1 MNDRVNDVEGQITAL
16 LDIVNN
22 NYAQAV
28 KLVCDNIQTKEPS
41 EIEL

>member
-22 NYAQAV
+22 NYFEAV
-28 KLVCDNIQTKEPS
+28 KLVCDNIQTKEPK